1 MTAVDTQFAP
11 AEEFD
16 PPKRRGKKVL
26 VVILGVLLALAGSAA
41 AAWFLFFA
49 PEKEPEE
56 REDGVV
62 VAFEP
67 LTTTTG
73 HSGLRHARVAMAVVL
88 YEGEDREVIS
98 DQRPLLEDQL
108 LAEVSRMDADHIRS
122 EEGSEELRRN
132 LSEEARS
139 IWGDDVV
146 SRVVLTELM
155 VQ

>member
-11 AEEFD
+11 AEGFD
-16 PPKRRGKKVL
+16 PPKRRSRKVL
-26 VVILGVLLALAGSAA
+26 AAILVVMLMLAAGAA
-41 AAWFLFFA
+41 AAWLLIFP
-49 PEKEPEE
+49 PEVEAEE
-56 REDGVV
+56 RDDGEVIT
-62 VAFEP
+62 FEP

-88 YEGEDREVIS
+88 YEGGDRELVL

-122 EEGSEELRRN
+122 EEGSEQLRRN
-132 LSEEARS
+132 LTEEAKQL
-139 IWGDDVV
+139 WGDDTV